1 MLSSH
6 FQAYT
11 PGRNDLLPA
20 LASEGSENRHKYVSA
35 SDLMPPL
42 LIHSIKY
49 QSLTNLIAVLDHS
62 KQLTNITDRSPY
74 QRPRVT
80 KEVGELMLLEKSV
93 ILEALLG
100 ALCRRLF

>member
-1 MLSSH
+1 M
-6 FQAYT
+6 
-11 PGRNDLLPA
+11 PA
-20 LASEGSENRHKYVSA
+20 LASVGSENRHKYVSA

-62 KQLTNITDRSPY
+62 KQVTNTTDQSPY

-93 ILEALLG
+93 VLEALLG